1 MANSAQFAILN
12 IFSGGF
18 SLVRNIHDVRHAYCR
33 AEAFQLKSKPCA
45 RLKTLEDNRRLSTV

>member
-45 RLKTLEDNRRLSTV
+45 RLKTLEKN